1 MLKHDTKNNI
11 RIRSPRFGK
20 LSVGHRDQREKSPDF
35 SEVLLLLIFMG
46 IFFVFL
52 FMLEVTFIKNFEFSR
67 SYFQQNSWD
76 TIEKFHNS
84 GYLVFYIIVLKKL

>member
-46 IFFVFL
+46 IFFAMAVA
-52 FMLEVTFIKNFEFSR
+52 MNNAIR
-67 SYFQQNSWD
+67 D
-76 TIEKFHNS
+76 TVCF
-84 GYLVFYIIVLKKL
+84 FRDVLP